1 MAKARKLPSGNW
13 NVRVFD
19 GTDETGKEHF
29 KSFTAPTKRE
39 AEYLA
44 AEYAAH
50 KKNRI
55 EKMTVGEAIDRY
67 IAAKD
72 SVLSPTTINE
82 YRKMRKNYLQ
92 SLMPIQIDRITREQI
107 QSAVNEQSRTHSAKT
122 VINAHGL
129 LSAALAMH
137 NPDFVLR
144 TTLPRKIKKLKR
156 DLPTSEDV
164 MRVMHGEPAELPVLL
179 ALCLC
184 LRVSEVRGIR
194 KSAVHGNELS
204 IERVIVTVN
213 GEHIEKEL
221 AKTDDSRR
229 IEELPDFLRDM
240 ILQQPTEYATT
251 LTGQAIYKQFTRRMT
266 EAGFPGVRFHDL
278 RHISATDMHSQGIP
292 DRIAAERGGWA
303 GTQTMRQVYQHSFSN
318 DRKAADKIM
327 NDRYSNIF
335 RSIDDTGNRPETK
348 PETNA

>member
-19 GTDETGKEHF
+19 GTDENGKEHF
-29 KSFTAPTKRE
+29 RSFTASTKKQ

-44 AEYAAH
+44 AEYAA
-50 KKNRI
+50 KKKQRI
-55 EKMTVGEAIDRY
+55 EHITVGEAIDRY

-72 SVLSPTTINE
+72 KVLSPSTI
-82 YRKMRKNYLQ
+82 YGYQKMRRNNLQ
-92 SLMPIQIDRITREQI
+92 MLMSIPIDRLTREQVQI
-107 QSAVNEQSRTHSAKT
+107 AVNEESATHSAKT

-164 MRVMHGEPAELPVLL
+164 MAAMHGTPAELPVLL

-184 LRVSEVRGIR
+184 LRMSEVRGIR
-194 KSAVHGNELS
+194 KSAVDGNFLL
-204 IERVIVTVN
+204 IERVIVTVD
-213 GEHIEKEL
+213 GKHIEKEL
-221 AKTDDSRR
+221 PKTDASRR

-240 ILQQPTEYATT
+240 ILSQPTEYATT
-251 LTGQAIYKQFTRRMT
+251 LSGKAIYSRFVRCMEK
-266 EAGFPGVRFHDL
+266 AGFTGIRFHDL
-278 RHISATDMHSQGIP
+278 RHISASDMHSQGIS
-292 DRIAAERGGWA
+292 DKVAAERGGWA
-303 GTQTMRQVYQHSFSN
+303 GTQTMRQVYQHSFSIE
-318 DRKAADKIM
+318 RKKADKIM
-327 NDRYSNIF
+327 NERYSKMY
-335 RSIDDTGNRPETK
+335 RDLPKPDTK
-348 PETNA
+348 PDTT